1 MSGCNFDTVTLA
13 KRIRSTYEYVY
24 RELFCKG
31 EGSDIIVS
39 ALGYEWLLHR
49 IYIKQSPFF
58 AAMLDG
64 GWKESDCNRIELE
77 LSDPAITKHALDV
90 VFGSF
95 YCDCVSL
102 TDQTVLNILAAATWF
117 HLEDIRQSC
126 NDFLKREIR
135 LDTVIEFH
143 AVSGKYSLPELNQ
156 ACVDWLAQKLL
167 VIPDSPALFTL
178 LQNIPTS
185 LMQTVVSHP
194 RLVVIQ
200 LEQDVFI
207 CLLKWMYLQHNPDM
221 QYCPASDLLKQAY
234 EYYTTVK
241 PNFLASPEGAPY
253 AAAFR
258 GVRWEHVVTIYKA
271 THRMI
276 QDRIVPEGTSSDACF
291 VIMFSASCI
300 LMGLDLAPAKNW
312 LAAAF
317 QRQWLQILSTHESQ
331 SSLRDP
337 SVTAHVVPP
346 SSSTTAA
353 VNGQASN
360 ASSLL
365 PGVNLPRVGTPTPL
379 PDLPGPRENLPHD
392 VFWRLSERCG
402 RRMLSGESTCS
413 WRWTGFHFGLD
424 VLIKYRRRVFYV
436 IRLTDAASSEGS
448 VCRSREHR
456 LMICMTV
463 LSNDCLLSDGA
474 SDSSSDSCSESSDS
488 NPPSPTRTPDSGE
501 GTADVRHRPPSRAK
515 SCTSGV
521 LTLRLTENS
530 LQEVL
535 RLPEGFPFPAVV
547 SANILRYDPISLPGE
562 PLPCSA
568 TSSA

>member
-1 MSGCNFDTVTLA
+1 MYTGKIIARNGHTAVKTFETCQILNI

-31 EGSDIIVS
+31 EGSDIIVA

-117 HLEDIRQSC
+117 HLEDIRQ
-126 NDFLKREIR
+126 
-135 LDTVIEFH
+135 LDTIIEFH

-156 ACVDWLAQKLL
+156 ACVDWLSQKLL

-178 LQNIPTS
+178 LQNIPRPRILSVLLLLCFIETNLYVIFHPCRIS

-207 CLLKWMYLQHNPDM
+207 CLLKWMYLQHNPDT

-271 THRMI
+271 TQRMI
-276 QDRIVPEGTSSDACF
+276 QDRIVPEGTSLKVF
-291 VIMFSASCI
+291 
-300 LMGLDLAPAKNW
+300 
-312 LAAAF
+312 
-317 QRQWLQILSTHESQ
+317 
-331 SSLRDP
+331 
-337 SVTAHVVPP
+337 PP
-346 SSSTTAA
+346 
-353 VNGQASN
+353 
-360 ASSLL
+360 
-365 PGVNLPRVGTPTPL
+365 
-379 PDLPGPRENLPHD
+379 
-392 VFWRLSERCG
+392 
-402 RRMLSGESTCS
+402 
-413 WRWTGFHFGLD
+413 
-424 VLIKYRRRVFYV
+424 
-436 IRLTDAASSEGS
+436 
-448 VCRSREHR
+448 
-456 LMICMTV
+456 
-463 LSNDCLLSDGA
+463 
-474 SDSSSDSCSESSDS
+474 
-488 NPPSPTRTPDSGE
+488 
-501 GTADVRHRPPSRAK
+501 
-515 SCTSGV
+515 
-521 LTLRLTENS
+521 
-530 LQEVL
+530 
-535 RLPEGFPFPAVV
+535 
-547 SANILRYDPISLPGE
+547 
-562 PLPCSA
+562 
-568 TSSA
+568 

>member
-1 MSGCNFDTVTLA
+1 MGGIFSTSKSSSCRSQKRKHSSPTGEDDTSPIR

-135 LDTVIEFH
+135 LDTIIEFH

-156 ACVDWLAQKLL
+156 ACVDWLSQKLL

-178 LQNIPTS
+178 LQNIPIS

-207 CLLKWMYLQHNPDM
+207 CLLKWMYLQHNPDT

-276 QDRIVPEGTSSDACF
+276 QDRIVPED
-291 VIMFSASCI
+291 
-300 LMGLDLAPAKNW
+300 W
-312 LAAAF
+312 LALAF

-331 SSLRDP
+331 SSSRDP

-346 SSSTTAA
+346 SSTT
-353 VNGQASN
+353 N
-360 ASSLL
+360 ASSIL
-365 PGVNLPRVGTPTPL
+365 PGVHLPHVGTLTSL
-379 PDLPGPRENLPHD
+379 PDLPGPPENLPHD
-392 VFWRLSERCG
+392 VFWRVSERCG
-402 RRMLSGESTCS
+402 RRMLNGEATCS

-424 VLIKYRRRVFYV
+424 VLIKYRRRIFYV

-463 LSNDCLLSDGA
+463 ISNDCSLSSGA
-474 SDSSSDSCSESSDS
+474 SDSSSDSCSESYDS
-488 NPPSPTRTPDSGE
+488 SSPARTPDSGE
-501 GTADVRHRPPSRAK
+501 GGADGRHRPSRAK

-535 RLPEGFPFPAVV
+535 RLPEGFRFPAVV
-547 SANILRYDPISLPGE
+547 SANILRYDPVSLPGE
-562 PLPCSA
+562 PLPQGTTA
-568 TSSA
+568 VAPTSSA